1 MNAITRNTKNNKRGK
16 HLLFLFN
23 GNVFVSLK
31 NTKLL
36 CGYSESTGND
46 VILSKVSHNNVIKQY
61 NFSQK
66 GNLSESLYINYNGF
80 MELHNRLK
88 QQDKKQNAKLAI
100 EMIQETIN
108 ELRNV
113 ENLTKPSQKIS
124 EYQMIDEICHALGK
138 YDETTKHRWV
148 RAYDELDKRLSIS
161 IRSEHQKFKTC
172 NSSNIS
178 LINYIKIYTSLTPVL
193 YDIVKDMYMN
203 KK

>member
-80 MELHNRLK
+80 IELHNRLK

-113 ENLTKPSQKIS
+113 ENLTKPSQKIP

>member
-1 MNAITRNTKNNKRGK
+1 MNAITRNTNNNKRGK

-46 VILSKVSHNNVIKQY
+46 VILSKVSRNNVIKQY

-80 MELHNRLK
+80 IELHNRLK
-88 QQDKKQNAKLAI
+88 QKDKKQNAKLAI

-113 ENLTKPSQKIS
+113 EKLMKPSQKIS
-124 EYQMIDEICHALGK
+124 ESQMIDEICHALGK

-148 RAYDELDKRLSIS
+148 RAYDELDKKLSIS